1 MFIEI
6 MSNVELLRSGAK
18 YSVFRSAPKTHGRAA
33 FTYKYFA
40 ATQLFSLEDSLS
52 RG

>member
-6 MSNVELLRSGAK
+6 VSNVQLLRSGAK

-33 FTYKYFA
+33 FTYKHFA
-40 ATQLFSLEDSLS
+40 ATRCFPWKTP
-52 RG
+52 